1 MLGEQFIE
9 MPPSGLVFFGPGE
22 AVRTGK
28 LVRDLGATRA
38 FVVCDPGITASGVL
52 APIQESLEGE
62 GLEIEIFDRV
72 ALNPSTPDIEA
83 GSEALREYGL
93 TDTVVVA
100 VGGGSSLDSA
110 KGIALHAA
118 NPGTVESL
126 NFMVDQENPGLPVV
140 AVPTTAG
147 TGSETNYFGVIT
159 DPIKENKFYIGHPS
173 VRPRASILD
182 PSLTIG
188 LPPGATAATGMD
200 ALVHALEAL
209 MSRGANPYAE
219 GVSLQVIRLV
229 KQWLPV
235 ALENGAD
242 LEARSQ
248 MLLASHMAGRA
259 FSSGTGLGLCHG
271 LAHSISARTHAAH
284 GVALTVTLPHVL
296 RFNLPTSSEKLA
308 LVASSLNV
316 ANGAVGGEAARST
329 VFAIEELAGR
339 VIKERTLM
347 DLGVT
352 EAMIPDLV
360 DSIILDPVLG
370 NTPRMPDKKEVREIL
385 LAALSK

>member
-1 MLGEQFIE
+1 MLNEQMIE
-9 MPPSGLVFFGPGE
+9 FQPSGRVVFGRGE
-22 AVRTGK
+22 ISRIGE
-28 LVRDLGATRA
+28 LVRETRA
-38 FVVCDPGITASGVL
+38 TKVFLVADPGIVASGLLDVVRAGL
-52 APIQESLEGE
+52 DEDMLVGSFEDVAPSPA
-62 GLEIEIFDRV
+62 V
-72 ALNPSTPDIEA
+72 KDIEA
-83 GSEALREYGL
+83 GSEALREFGVR
-93 TDTVVVA
+93 DTVVVA
-100 VGGGSSLDSA
+100 VGGGSSLDAA
-110 KGIALHAA
+110 KGLALHAA
-118 NPGTVESL
+118 NELPVESL
-126 NFMVDQENPGLPVV
+126 DFQAEGVRPGVPMI

-147 TGSETNYFGVIT
+147 TGSETNHFGVVT
-159 DPIKENKFYIGHPS
+159 DPAGPKKIYIGHPS
-173 VRPRASILD
+173 VKPRASILD

-219 GVSLQVIRLV
+219 GVSLQVIRMV
-229 KQWLPV
+229 NQWLPV
-235 ALENGAD
+235 ALSDGSN

-271 LAHSISARTHAAH
+271 LAHSISAHTGTVH

-316 ANGAVGGEAARST
+316 ANGAVGDEAARST

-370 NTPRMPDKKEVREIL
+370 NTPRMPDKKEVQEIL
-385 LAALSK
+385 VAALSK